1 MVDNHIHELIGKY
14 LANQASREEES
25 MVNDWLAESSDHAQQ
40 FDLHKK
46 AWQETNI
53 RFKSPESEFVFKQ
66 VLNGIDDQQITN
78 SDGNSI
84 TSFSKMK
91 RSLGYWIRI
100 AAVVFLVLSVW
111 YVFKNYPPVINNEV
125 QVINTIQKQNIAGQK
140 SKIFLPDGS
149 EVWLNAE
156 SSISYPEQFSS
167 NQREVYLEG
176 EAFFKIIKD
185 QGRPFVVK
193 SGHVFTTVL
202 GTSFNV
208 RAFNDE
214 SKICIALKTGKVKVE
229 IDQETDN
236 KTLFLEPG
244 NGLQYNKLNH
254 QTKIEEFDEEK
265 LLSWKDGII
274 VFKDADLDE
283 IINTLSRWYGVKFTV
298 KNYPDE
304 KWTYKG
310 SFDNE
315 ILDNVLK
322 SIGFS
327 EGFSH
332 TFNDKNKKEVI
343 IEF

>member
-1 MVDNHIHELIGKY
+1 MIDNHIHELIGKY
-14 LANQASREEES
+14 LANQTSREEGS
-25 MVNDWLAESSDHAQQ
+25 IVKDWLAESDEHAQE
-40 FDLHKK
+40 FEWHKK
-46 AWQETNI
+46 AWQETKI
-53 RFKSPESEFVFKQ
+53 RFKSPEAEFVFKQ

-91 RSLGYWIRI
+91 KSLGYLVRI
-100 AAVVFLVLSVW
+100 AAVVLLILSVW
-111 YVFKNYPPVINNEV
+111 YVFKNYPPFVNNEV
-125 QVINTIQKQNIAGQK
+125 QVINTVQKQNIAGQK

-167 NQREVYLEG
+167 NQREIYLEG
-176 EAFFKIIKD
+176 EAFFKVIKD
-185 QGRPFVVK
+185 HERPFVVK
-193 SGHVFTTVL
+193 SGNVFTTVL

-208 RAFNDE
+208 RAFKDE

-229 IDQETDN
+229 INQESDN

-244 NGLQYNKLNH
+244 DGLFYNKLNH
-254 QTKIEEFDEEK
+254 QTQIEEFDEEQ
-265 LLSWKDGII
+265 LLSWRDGII
-274 VFKDADLDE
+274 VFKNADLDE
-283 IINTLSRWYGVKFTV
+283 IISTLSRWYGVKFTV
-298 KNYPDE
+298 KNYHSE